1 MLHSRMICLNCI
13 RHQHNAADPSGRLSA
28 NWIRSSWAAA
38 QNAKANL
45 CRFNPPSSRSLHFRQ
60 QHCSPLLQVFFAG
73 LIFVLLSS
81 QDGFSRDWKA
91 GHAPALYNGVFSTV
105 SFLLGATTSIVSGF
119 LGMKIAVYANA
130 RTALEA
136 RKGIAPAFM
145 CGECR
150 CWALLH
156 RCVSQSRSIS
166 GDCWHRQWS
175 FWSVVWSV
183 RLLGNT
189 APLCRLL

>member
-1 MLHSRMICLNCI
+1 M
-13 RHQHNAADPSGRLSA
+13 
-28 NWIRSSWAAA
+28 
-38 QNAKANL
+38 
-45 CRFNPPSSRSLHFRQ
+45 
-60 QHCSPLLQVFFAG
+60 
-73 LIFVLLSS
+73 LLSS

-145 CGECR
+145 CGECG

-156 RCVSQSRSIS
+156 HPAAQSMCV
-166 GDCWHRQWS
+166 GDCGTTSGHVGEVAWG
-175 FWSVVWSV
+175 VK
-183 RLLGNT
+183 L
-189 APLCRLL
+189 